1 MLEIVEKRINL
12 NHSTSKSYNDQKRIK
27 GEIINANDY
36 VFAYNPR
43 VTHTK
48 FPPKKNG
55 LHVVKEI
62 NDHLNLINANKCQQI
77 QEKTEKWLH
86 RDRRMFE
93 QTWTSFKRT

>member
-1 MLEIVEKRINL
+1 MCGFNKFIEFYTIEEFLKNLCQMLEIVEKRINL
-12 NHSTSKSYNDQKRIK
+12 KHSTSKSYNHQKGIK

-48 FPPKKNG
+48 LLPKKNG
-55 LHVVKEI
+55 LQVVKEI

-77 QEKTEKWLH
+77 
-86 RDRRMFE
+86 
-93 QTWTSFKRT
+93 